1 MAVHGNSSTRERIL
15 AAALRNF
22 SEHGFE
28 AASLRVIAKE
38 ANVTTGA
45 LYTHFD
51 NKQALF
57 AALVE
62 PCCQELRQ
70 RHREGIMKSL
80 ALTEK
85 SLAEKVPAEESQ
97 QSTNGTGKNISAGE
111 DIGTSIT
118 EWMIDYVYDNLT
130 VFQLV
135 LWGSAGTPYQGF
147 VTDLA
152 EYEARLYSELGPED
166 SVWPAF
172 AQVMCETG
180 WYGFF
185 GALRQGLN
193 RDNAKKYLGLLQR
206 FREAGWRSLLE
217 DRVPSGMDT
226 AR

>member
-1 MAVHGNSSTRERIL
+1 MATRGNSSTRERIL

-70 RHREGIMKSL
+70 RHREGIMRGL

-85 SLAEKVPAEESQ
+85 SLAEKAPAEESRQ
-97 QSTNGTGKNISAGE
+97 GGSSVGE

-118 EWMIDYVYDNLT
+118 DWMIDYVYDHLT

-135 LWGSAGTPYQGF
+135 LRGSAGTPYQSF
-147 VTDLA
+147 VADLA
-152 EYEARLYSELGPED
+152 EYEARLYIELGPED
-166 SVWPAF
+166 TVWPAF

-193 RDNAKKYLGLLQR
+193 RENAKKYLVLLQR

-217 DRVPSGMDT
+217 DPVSSGT
-226 AR
+226 HILG

>member
-1 MAVHGNSSTRERIL
+1 MAARGNSSTQERIL

-22 SEHGFE
+22 SEHGYE

-62 PCCQELRQ
+62 PCCQEFRQ
-70 RHREGIMKSL
+70 RHREGIMRGL

-85 SLAEKVPAEESQ
+85 SLTENPLAEKARVEESRQ
-97 QSTNGTGKNISAGE
+97 GGSSAGE
-111 DIGTSIT
+111 ELGSSIT
-118 EWMIDYVYDNLT
+118 DWMIDYVYDHLT

-135 LWGSAGTPYQGF
+135 LWGSAGTPYQSF
-147 VTDLA
+147 VADLA
-152 EYEARLYSELGPED
+152 EYEARLYIELGPED
-166 SVWPAF
+166 TVWPAF

-193 RDNAKKYLGLLQR
+193 RENAKKYLGLLQN
-206 FREAGWRSLLE
+206 FREAGWRSVLE
-217 DRVPSGMDT
+217 APVPSGT
-226 AR
+226 HALG

>member
-1 MAVHGNSSTRERIL
+1 MVARGNSSTQERIL

-22 SEHGFE
+22 SEHGYE

-62 PCCQELRQ
+62 PYCQELRQ
-70 RHREGIMKSL
+70 RHREGIMRGL

-85 SLAEKVPAEESQ
+85 TLGEKSRSEEPRQGGS
-97 QSTNGTGKNISAGE
+97 SAGE
-111 DIGTSIT
+111 DIGSSIT
-118 EWMIDYVYDNLT
+118 EWMIDYVYDHLT

-135 LWGSAGTPYQGF
+135 LWGSAGTPYQSF
-147 VTDLA
+147 VADLA
-152 EYEARLYSELGPED
+152 EYEARLYIELGPED
-166 SVWPAF
+166 AVWPAF

-193 RDNAKKYLGLLQR
+193 RENAKKYLGLLQS
-206 FREAGWRSLLE
+206 FREAGWQSLLE
-217 DRVPSGMDT
+217 DPVPSGT
-226 AR
+226 HALG

>member
-1 MAVHGNSSTRERIL
+1 MAARGNSSTRERIL
-15 AAALRNF
+15 AAALRTF
-22 SEHGFE
+22 SEHGYE

-70 RHREGIMKSL
+70 RHREGIMRGL

-85 SLAEKVPAEESQ
+85 SLGEKSRAEEPREGGS
-97 QSTNGTGKNISAGE
+97 GAGE
-111 DIGTSIT
+111 DLGSSIT
-118 EWMIDYVYDNLT
+118 DWMIDYVYDHLT

-135 LWGSAGTPYQGF
+135 LWGSAGTPYQSF
-147 VTDLA
+147 VADLA
-152 EYEARLYSELGPED
+152 EYEARLYIELGPED
-166 SVWPAF
+166 AVWPAF

-193 RDNAKKYLGLLQR
+193 RENAKKYLGLLQN

-217 DRVPSGMDT
+217 EPVHSGT
-226 AR
+226 HVLG